1 MNVDQA
7 LQCGA
12 EFTRKH
18 LAVIEAAHGRDIAV
32 AYAAGMSGEER
43 NFIAARYGIRSAYD
57 CYQGLADDLVACAAK
72 ESHK

>member
-18 LAVIEAAHGRDIAV
+18 LAVIEAAHGRDIA
-32 AYAAGMSGEER
+32 
-43 NFIAARYGIRSAYD
+43 AARYGIRSAYD